1 MNKELGNIF
10 FHLLRQ
16 LLQEHTA
23 LWQKEL
29 PNLTKQQYAV
39 LCAVYAR
46 PGIEQ
51 IELMDA
57 ALSTKA
63 TLAELLVRMEN
74 KEYVVRE
81 EGQNDKRRRFITL
94 TAKGEQILKSAQPL
108 ADKVDAYFL
117 EKLANAEQITL
128 IDMLKGLLRK
138 DL

>member
-81 EGQNDKRRRFITL
+81 EGVNDKRRRFITL

-108 ADKVDAYFL
+108 ADNVDAYFL
-117 EKLANAEQITL
+117 EKLPNAEQITL
-128 IDMLKGLLRK
+128 VDMLKGLLRK

>member
-29 PNLTKQQYAV
+29 PDLTKQQYAV

-63 TLAELLVRMEN
+63 TLAELLVRMES
-74 KEYVVRE
+74 KEYVVRK
-81 EGQNDKRRRFITL
+81 EGENDKRRRFITL
-94 TAKGEQILKSAQPL
+94 TAKGEQMLKSAQPV

-117 EKLANAEQITL
+117 EKLPNAEQITL
-128 IDMLKGLLRK
+128 VDMLKGLLRK